1 VGHSPAHVENADLV
15 IYSSAVPR
23 ENPELRAAID
33 RGARVV
39 SRGRALAWLQEE
51 ADTVAVSGSH
61 GKTTTTWITAN
72 LLLRCGLDPTV
83 VVGGQVSELNGNVR
97 IGRSRLFVTEADES
111 DGSFL
116 HLRPQYGVVTNID
129 ADHLDHWAS
138 IGELEAAFRRFAD
151 GCDTVIACRD
161 CPRAR
166 LLCGRAGGG
175 VLSYGVG
182 GGDVFAENVALR
194 PGYATYDLCFPGG
207 AHRGVRLSLPGMHNV
222 RNSLAGLAVAWK
234 LGLPMSDAAASLAE
248 TSGVGRRLEK
258 RGARSGVTVYD
269 DYAHHPAE
277 ISATLEAVRDMAGGR
292 LIGVFQP
299 HRYSRTKQLSEAFG
313 SVFDRL
319 DRLIITPVY
328 AASERPIE
336 GVDSRLIAREVSRRG
351 AVAHDLVADLES
363 AIGRLESEVRPGDT
377 VITLGAGDVW
387 KVGDA
392 LLGRIGRIDDP
403 AEADAA

>member
-1 VGHSPAHVENADLV
+1 VNDKQPPDWNGLNVHFIAVGGIGMSALARIAAARGAAVDGCDRVESPELDRLRAQGVRCTVGHSPAHVENADLV

-138 IGELEAAFRRFAD
+138 IGELEA
-151 GCDTVIACRD
+151 
-161 CPRAR
+161 
-166 LLCGRAGGG
+166 
-175 VLSYGVG
+175 
-182 GGDVFAENVALR
+182 
-194 PGYATYDLCFPGG
+194 DL
-207 AHRGVRLSLPGMHNV
+207 
-222 RNSLAGLAVAWK
+222 
-234 LGLPMSDAAASLAE
+234 
-248 TSGVGRRLEK
+248 
-258 RGARSGVTVYD
+258 
-269 DYAHHPAE
+269 
-277 ISATLEAVRDMAGGR
+277 
-292 LIGVFQP
+292 
-299 HRYSRTKQLSEAFG
+299 
-313 SVFDRL
+313 
-319 DRLIITPVY
+319 
-328 AASERPIE
+328 E
-336 GVDSRLIAREVSRRG
+336 GVE
-351 AVAHDLVADLES
+351 
-363 AIGRLESEVRPGDT
+363 
-377 VITLGAGDVW
+377 W
-387 KVGDA
+387 KGMA
-392 LLGRIGRIDDP
+392 
-403 AEADAA
+403 